1 MQTHRHKY
9 TYRDTHRAGKDFRWP
24 GLRTSC
30 TDNFQLR
37 SACACIPVMS
47 VIEIYRFVKCFLEFL
62 IGESATESDTQ
73 TYTHAQTNKGRDA
86 TDASA
91 DRSKSA
97 AASGSQH
104 GGSQHGGSRHGDSGY
119 GGSGYGGSQ
128 RTHASAPTSQKADPT
143 LTPRTLLIR
152 QELRSILMTHSPE
165 KVQNIPS
172 LLSKFR
178 GKEEMLLSKVRDK
191 YCLS

>member
-9 TYRDTHRAGKDFRWP
+9 TYRDTHQPGKDFRWP
-24 GLRTSC
+24 DLRTSC

-73 TYTHAQTNKGRDA
+73 TYTHTQTNKGRDA
-86 TDASA
+86 TDANA

-97 AASGSQH
+97 AASGSRH
-104 GGSQHGGSRHGDSGY
+104 GGSGYGGSQH

-191 YCLS
+191 YGLS

>member
-1 MQTHRHKY
+1 M
-9 TYRDTHRAGKDFRWP
+9 RAY
-24 GLRTSC
+24 LSC
-30 TDNFQLR
+30 R
-37 SACACIPVMS
+37 C
-47 VIEIYRFVKCFLEFL
+47 IEIYRFVKCFLEFL

-86 TDASA
+86 TDANT

-97 AASGSQH
+97 AASGS
-104 GGSQHGGSRHGDSGY
+104 RH

-178 GKEEMLLSKVRDK
+178 GKEEMLLCKVRDK
-191 YCLS
+191 YGLS